1 MSLYIMVD
9 DGDLCVG
16 YNGVPDPADFTGPPT
31 PPPEGPYSYFHV
43 TEKLQLTDPSSPTL
57 RLKWNGG
64 SPVMVETA
72 TLDDLRVAKNAA
84 INAAREQANTSFVYA
99 TKTIRCLPLDRSDI
113 DGTNGYVSLF
123 GVFPDNW
130 PGGWKA
136 TDDTYVAITT
146 IDDWK
151 AFYKAMVDQG
161 NANFHHAQDL
171 KTQLANAT
179 TPDQIA
185 AVAW

>member
-1 MSLYIMVD
+1 MAFYIFEAA
-9 DGDLCVG
+9 DGYVVG
-16 YNGVPDPADFTGPPT
+16 WQEHDGLPDSPYTVHEVASQPNFGPAP
-31 PPPEGPYSYFHV
+31 
-43 TEKLQLTDPSSPTL
+43 SPTS
-57 RLKWNGG
+57 RLTWNAGA
-64 SPVMVETA
+64 PAWVETA
-72 TLDDLRVAKNAA
+72 TLDELRAAKDGE
-84 INAAREQANTSFVYA
+84 INAAREAANRSFVYA

-136 TDDTYVAITT
+136 QDNSYVAIATV
-146 IDDWK
+146 DDWK

-161 NANFHHAQDL
+161 NVNFHHAQDL

-179 TPDQIA
+179 TTDQIA
-185 AVAW
+185 AITW